1 MPKEMNPIVSNVIT
15 AVATAVVLG
24 VGAGLMGVFEKG
36 ATAINEDQIEAVVNE
51 IMVTAAGTS
60 IKARIAEVDGQLI
73 GLETRVDNL
82 REDVEDL
89 EDITLDLAGGG

>member
-15 AVATAVVLG
+15 AIVTAAVLG

-36 ATAINEDQIEAVVNE
+36 AAAMSEDQIEVVVNK

-73 GLETRVDNL
+73 GLEVRVDDL
-82 REDVEDL
+82 RTDVEDL
-89 EDITLDLAGGG
+89 EDIAFDLAGGG